1 MVIDAGNSLTPEAQ
15 SDALEHLCHDY
26 WYPLYA
32 FLRRSGKSE
41 ADAKDLTQ
49 GFFERLLSRKGLKH
63 LREQGGRFRSY
74 LLSALK
80 NYVATE
86 WHKENAQKRGGGTVR
101 FSIDE
106 DATEQYDRDLAAE
119 HTPETLYHRSWACA
133 LLVRVKDALAQ
144 EYDHAG
150 KTSLYQS
157 LQQFLGGKSRLD
169 SESYREVGENH
180 GMSEA
185 AITMAVK
192 RMRRR
197 YGELLRNE
205 IAHTVSDPE
214 EIDEEISFLLTAV
227 AA

>member
-1 MVIDAGNSLTPEAQ
+1 MVLNAGNSLTPEAQ
-15 SDALEHLCHDY
+15 SEALEHLCHDY

-32 FLRRSGKSE
+32 FLRRSGKGE

-49 GFFERLLSRKGLKH
+49 GFFERLLYRKGLKH
-63 LREQGGRFRSY
+63 LQEKGGRFRSY
-74 LLSALK
+74 LLTALK

-86 WHKENAQKRGGGTVR
+86 WHKDHAQKRGGGTVR
-101 FSIDE
+101 FSIDD
-106 DATEQYDRDLAAE
+106 DAGAQYDREPAAQ
-119 HTPETLYHRSWACA
+119 HTPETLYHRSWAFA
-133 LLVRVKDALAQ
+133 LLLRVKEALSQ

-150 KTSLYQS
+150 KTALYQS
-157 LQQFLGGKSRLD
+157 LQGFLGGKSRLD
-169 SESYREVGENH
+169 SESYLEVGERH

-205 IAHTVSDPE
+205 IAHTVSNPD
-214 EIDEEISFLLTAV
+214 EIDEEIGFLLKAL
-227 AA
+227 AS